1 MKNIAILGSTGT
13 IGMNTLDVVR
23 ANRDKF
29 KVYALSAKSNLDRLK
44 KQVEEFAPQVIIM
57 CENESYEKAKD
68 FYKGK
73 KIKVLFGDV
82 GLCEAVSSSKVNFV
96 MAGMVGA
103 AGLNP
108 FMAAL
113 EAKKTIGLA
122 NKEVLVMAGEYLHK
136 KYKSDFLK
144 QIIPVDSEHSAIFQC
159 LQAGRTSEIESI
171 ILTAS
176 GGPFREREDLD
187 NLTVEDALNHPN
199 WKMGHKI
206 SIDSATLI
214 NKGFE
219 LIEAYWLFPIK
230 LPQIQVVVH
239 PQSIIHSMV
248 EFVDGSIIA
257 HLGVT
262 DMRIPIQYAL
272 SYPERI
278 KNTLPRLKFS
288 ELKKLT
294 FHEPDYKKFRNL
306 ELAMNV
312 IEKKGLYPAALNASN
327 EIAVA
332 NFINKKINF
341 KQITEC
347 NACVVENLS
356 FKGALSLDN
365 ILKADNIA
373 REEALKWIS
382 QFGLRK

>member
-1 MKNIAILGSTGT
+1 
-13 IGMNTLDVVR
+13 
-23 ANRDKF
+23 
-29 KVYALSAKSNLDRLK
+29 
-44 KQVEEFAPQVIIM
+44 
-57 CENESYEKAKD
+57 
-68 FYKGK
+68 
-73 KIKVLFGDV
+73 
-82 GLCEAVSSSKVNFV
+82 
-96 MAGMVGA
+96 
-103 AGLNP
+103 
-108 FMAAL
+108 
-113 EAKKTIGLA
+113 
-122 NKEVLVMAGEYLHK
+122 
-136 KYKSDFLK
+136 
-144 QIIPVDSEHSAIFQC
+144 
-159 LQAGRTSEIESI
+159 
-171 ILTAS
+171 